1 MAWGESKVWNRGTLQ
16 TDFYRQLLV
25 DAAERPARNNRRKRL
40 LKPDEMLWELS
51 PHGLLKH
58 MIIEQLQTRAET
70 IDIYMQVILPGSRSG
85 RHRHFAEEAFY
96 VVEGSGHDL
105 HWDCDVD
112 SDEKGWRWIVPDKP
126 QRFEWKAGDVVYV
139 PPATMHQHFNDNS
152 ERPARIISATN
163 RVYKWSGLNNLE
175 QIENAPEYDAGTSL
189 QELLRALSFD
199 VVR

>member
-1 MAWGESKVWNRGTLQ
+1 MPWGESKVWQRGTLQ
-16 TDFYRQLLV
+16 SDFYRSLLV
-25 DAAERPARNNRRKRL
+25 DAAERPLRNTKRRRL
-40 LKPDEMLWELS
+40 LKPEDMPWELS

-58 MIIEQLQTRAET
+58 MINEQLGTRAES
-70 IDIYMQVILPGSRSG
+70 IDIYMQVIPQGSRSG
-85 RHRHFAEEAFY
+85 MHRHFAEEAIY
-96 VVEGSGHDL
+96 IVEGEGYDL

-139 PPATMHQHFNDNS
+139 PPATIHQHFNAAS
-152 ERPARIISATN
+152 KRPARVISATN

-175 QIENAPEYDAGTSL
+175 QLENAPEYDAGVSL
-189 QELLRALSFD
+189 QELLRTLAFD